1 VNECLYMWVDYPL
14 CLSTLFDI
22 ELPNL
27 ACKGGKEHEWVEV
40 PGSHGVAHIFKVN
53 RSNAPEVDI

>member
-1 VNECLYMWVDYPL
+1 MWVDYPL

-27 ACKGGKEHEWVEV
+27 ACKGEKEHEWIDV